1 MKVIILG
8 SGSKGNCTYIE
19 TKTKKVLIDAGL
31 SFLQVKNRLAQKGI
45 TFNDDSLFKNDKN
58 KITPRFDTSEFSL

>member
-45 TFNDDSLFKNDKN
+45 TFNGIDLNQFTFFEVIS
-58 KITPRFDTSEFSL
+58 SFSTKK